1 MPNPTT
7 VNLTDRAQPLK
18 EELAPIFGLRN
29 VLSAG
34 LLLFSRLSAAEQ
46 RRIVAEVND
55 IEIADPSEGAA
66 ESVRYSIK
74 RMQALDDRD
83 LAVAFQF
90 LSKEENRA
98 VKQMLDALAPEKRA
112 ASRKRKRKARS
123 A

>member
-1 MPNPTT
+1 MRKPTT

-29 VLSAG
+29 VLSGG

-46 RRIVAEVND
+46 RRIIAEVND
-55 IEIADPSEGAA
+55 IELADPSEEAA
-66 ESVRYSIK
+66 ESVRYTIK

-90 LSKEENRA
+90 LSKAENRA
-98 VKQMLDALAPEKRA
+98 VKQMLDALNPEKQT

>member
-1 MPNPTT
+1 MRKPTT

-29 VLSAG
+29 VLSGG

-46 RRIVAEVND
+46 RRIIAEVND
-55 IEIADPSEGAA
+55 IELADPSEEAA
-66 ESVRYSIK
+66 ESVRYTIK

-90 LSKEENRA
+90 LSKAENRA
-98 VKQMLDALAPEKRA
+98 VKQMLDALNPEKQA